1 MSVPEVRQHNT
12 LPIGIWKLLLL
23 LVAVIGLS
31 LLVVPQVYIRSQEM
45 FVGMEV
51 APILAV
57 AFSILAQTAI
67 MFGLLY
73 VLAVRTWR
81 ITWRQ
86 LGARPAD
93 TVWYGYAVLLAFLA
107 MILVALVSLAIE
119 RILGETLKNPQVGM
133 LAPMGFS
140 WFSAVVMLVLA
151 AGVAPLVEEFFFRG
165 LVHRWFSERSS
176 LWIALPVSS
185 LIFAVLHGLP
195 QLIAP
200 LFVIGCLLAW
210 LYEKCRSIWPCV
222 VMHAIFNGA
231 MLVNLY
237 AGLAAGMK
245 P

>member
-1 MSVPEVRQHNT
+1 MSVPEVRQHDT

-31 LLVVPQVYIRSQEM
+31 LLVVPTVYTFSHRM
-45 FVGMEV
+45 FAGAAV

-73 VLAVRTWR
+73 ALAVKTWS

-93 TVWYGYAVLLAFLA
+93 TVWYGHAVLLAFLA

-119 RILGETLKNPQVGM
+119 RILGESLQNPQVDM
-133 LAPMGFS
+133 LAPTGFS
-140 WFSAVVMLVLA
+140 WFSAAVMLILA

-165 LVHRWFSERSS
+165 LVHRWISERSS
-176 LWIALPVSS
+176 LWIAIPVSS

-222 VMHAIFNGA
+222 AMHAIFNGA

-237 AGLAAGMK
+237 AGLAAGIK